1 MLFPPAKMFPRSLRA
16 FSSLH
21 GQIGFWRSYRHY
33 ARQLARLGF
42 GVLYINYYSARYV
55 NLKEGLRPFDE
66 RVRRFRLLL
75 EDIARGVDALAA
87 QSVCDPQAISVA
99 GFSLGG
105 SYAFH
110 IAAMRPK
117 KVAAVVSFY
126 GGYRFPPLMNAWDI
140 RLDYLFADEDGRKW
154 HEWMKG
160 QDPHSLIGKF
170 RGPVLLFHGTFD
182 NWIPFEQA
190 EKFQAALL
198 ARGVAAEL
206 VKVPGQ
212 GHDFMFAIRPDP
224 GQLAIKKMV
233 EFLERRV
240 VAAAC
245 KKNSPLKN
253 QQQNPDS
260 RREIQFIQGGQ
271 KVPGAGIVRRV
282 FSTPSPADRSLTID
296 DERGRQAA
304 IIANRAALPK
314 PSQKGEKALG

>member
-1 MLFPPAKMFPRSLRA
+1 MGGGLFLLAFLVSCAAILPALEETAAPPPLFSADVKAFEYPGADEKPIEGFFAFPAGENVPSKSPCVL
-16 FSSLH
+16 FLH

-42 GVLYINYYSARYV
+42 GVLYINYYSVRYV

-140 RLDYLFADEDGRKW
+140 RLGYLFADEDGRKW

-240 VAAAC
+240 VAAAR

-253 QQQNPDS
+253 Q
-260 RREIQFIQGGQ
+260 
-271 KVPGAGIVRRV
+271 
-282 FSTPSPADRSLTID
+282 
-296 DERGRQAA
+296 
-304 IIANRAALPK
+304 
-314 PSQKGEKALG
+314 